1 MHITS
6 QNDTELQP
14 DIQQDRTS
22 NHNAGPY
29 PFLIGIAA
37 ALGIFGLYFGLLTLT
52 SDWNNA
58 KMQFAEYRWWIIAL
72 SAGLGIQAA
81 LFSFLRKQ
89 MTQDENIR
97 P

>member
-1 MHITS
+1 MTPNSNLIS
-6 QNDTELQP
+6 NRIALQTTMP
-14 DIQQDRTS
+14 API
-22 NHNAGPY
+22 

-58 KMQFAEYRWWIIAL
+58 KMQFAEDRWWIIAL

-81 LFSFLRKQ
+81 LFSFLPKQ